1 MPLTRN
7 IIIHSQQSHHQNGK
21 IIDPSSDLFVVPG
34 YFILLDS
41 YYRWYVLSVGRK
53 RSIYGTV
60 VWYFIFYKY
69 LCLYVESV
77 GFRCKPEKFSLYQM
91 TNTVT
96 LQYNRTRGRNVRKRK
111 DSVVELF
118 S

>member
-7 IIIHSQQSHHQNGK
+7 IIIHSQQLHHQNGK

-34 YFILLDS
+34 YFIL
-41 YYRWYVLSVGRK
+41 YVGQLLPLVRTK
-53 RSIYGTV
+53 RRSKAFDIYGTV

-77 GFRCKPEKFSLYQM
+77 RFR
-91 TNTVT
+91 
-96 LQYNRTRGRNVRKRK
+96 
-111 DSVVELF
+111 
-118 S
+118 